1 MSEEEIIPVNVSV
14 SDDFIKQMGD
24 EYSRQ
29 MQKLAPQD
37 AYDID
42 VNGQIITFKRRKI
55 RSAERVQLEVLRQ
68 KLSNA
73 ANNNSSEYP
82 EIEDKLYKK
91 MAEYY
96 LIDPTTNKGM
106 SSVQFDDTVYEDVK
120 MILNACAFRTER
132 PIPSPFGKTN

>member
-1 MSEEEIIPVNVSV
+1 MSEEEIVPVNVSV

-42 VNGQIITFKRRKI
+42 VNGQVITFKRRKI
-55 RSAERVQLEVLRQ
+55 RSSERVQLEVLRQ

-73 ANNNSSEYP
+73 ATNNSEEYP
-82 EIEDKLYKK
+82 VIEDKLYKR

-106 SSVQFDDTVYEDVK
+106 SSTQFDDTVYEDIK

-132 PIPSPFGKTN
+132 PIPSPFGKT